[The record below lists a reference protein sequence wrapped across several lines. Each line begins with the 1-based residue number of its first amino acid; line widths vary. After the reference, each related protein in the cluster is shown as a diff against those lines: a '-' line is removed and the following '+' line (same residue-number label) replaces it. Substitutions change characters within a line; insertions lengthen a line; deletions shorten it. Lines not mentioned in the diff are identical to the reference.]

1 MYVTDVTLGGDL
13 QPSTIV
19 TIRYVAARAMSHS
32 RSILV
37 AGLLILLA
45 AAAPLA
51 GQERTDLLT
60 LRGRRQTLHL
70 YGPPRGAPVI
80 LSSGDGGWIHLGPQ
94 VAQMLAARGFFV
106 VGVDS
111 KAYLESFTSAATAL
125 KPGDVA
131 GDFRALI
138 GYAGRATG
146 QQPLLIG
153 ISEGAGLSV
162 LAAADPSRPAL
173 AGVIAIGLG
182 DRNELG
188 WRWKDD
194 VIYLTHGVPS
204 EPMFSAVALAGK
216 IAPTPLALI
225 ASTHDEYVPEGE
237 IDRIMEAA
245 RAPKRLW
252 MIDAADHRFSDK
264 QEQLARC
271 LADAVAWISER
282 HTVVR

>member
-1 MYVTDVTLGGDL
+1 MTHRR
-13 QPSTIV
+13 
-19 TIRYVAARAMSHS
+19 TIR
-32 RSILV
+32 I
-37 AGLLILLA
+37 AGALILLA
-45 AAAPLA
+45 AATSLA
-51 GQERTDLLT
+51 GPGSTDVLA
-60 LRGRRQTLHL
+60 LRGKRQTLHL

-94 VAQMLAARGFFV
+94 VATMLAARGFFV

-111 KAYLESFTSAATAL
+111 KAYLESFTSPTSAL
-125 KPGDVA
+125 TTGDVA
-131 GDFRALI
+131 TDFRTLI
-138 GYAGRATG
+138 GYASRATG
-146 QQPLLIG
+146 QPPLLVG

-162 LAAADPSRPAL
+162 LAAAAASPPAL

-204 EPMFSAVALAGK
+204 EPTFSAVALADR

-225 ASTHDEYVPEGE
+225 SSTHDEYVPRGE
-237 IDRIMEAA
+237 IDRIMAAA

-264 QEQLARC
+264 QEELARC
-271 LADAVAWISER
+271 LADAIAW
-282 HTVVR
+282 VRTNGAR